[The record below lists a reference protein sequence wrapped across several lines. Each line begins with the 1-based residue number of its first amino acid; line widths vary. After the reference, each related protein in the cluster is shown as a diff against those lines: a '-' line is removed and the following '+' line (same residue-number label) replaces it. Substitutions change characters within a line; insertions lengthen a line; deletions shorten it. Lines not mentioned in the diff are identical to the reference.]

1 MDLQH
6 PIKVVARRTGLSQ
19 HVIRVWEKRY
29 GVVSPSR
36 TETNRRLYSE
46 SEIERLHLLCQL
58 TQAGHGICRIATLPT
73 ERLRS
78 LYSETTKTG
87 GPHTVDPSIVTSSP
101 ANASTSFTTTD
112 ADASTRYLE
121 EAMVAIRTLNDV
133 ALDDLLSRAAV
144 ELGHQGLLQK
154 VITPLTNRIG
164 MDWEDGTIKIA
175 HEHFASSVLRTFLC
189 NSAKPFALPD
199 SAPVLL
205 VATPSG
211 QIHELGAVLVAA
223 AATNK
228 GWRVKY
234 LGTNLPS
241 CEINGAAVQSKA
253 RAVALSVVYP
263 DDDPHLVQELISLRK
278 YLPTDVAI
286 LVGGRA
292 AESYRDAIAS
302 IGASLLTDLPQLN
315 RKLDELRSTASQR
328 RVRSVE

>member
-29 GVVSPSR
+29 GAVEPSR
-36 TETNRRLYSE
+36 TQTNRRLYSE

-58 TQAGHGICRIATLPT
+58 TQAGHGICRIAKLPT

-78 LYSETTKTG
+78 LLGETTSATASGSSRIPPVNTLLTG
-87 GPHTVDPSIVTSSP
+87 LSPSE
-101 ANASTSFTTTD
+101 AND
-112 ADASTRYLE
+112 AAGCYIE
-121 EAMVAIRTLNDV
+121 EAMEAIRALNEV
-133 ALDDLLSRAAV
+133 ALDDVLSRAAV

-164 MDWEDGTIKIA
+164 MDWEEGNIKIA

-189 NSAKPFALPD
+189 NSAKPFALPE

-234 LGTNLPS
+234 LGTNLPA
-241 CEINGAAVQSKA
+241 CEINGAVIQSKA

-278 YLPTDVAI
+278 YLPADVAI

-302 IGASLLTDLPQLN
+302 IGASLLTDLKQLN
-315 RKLDELRSTASQR
+315 RKLDELRSTAPQR

>member
-29 GVVSPSR
+29 GAVEPSR
-36 TETNRRLYSE
+36 TQTNRRLYSE

-58 TQAGHGICRIATLPT
+58 TQAGHGICRIAKLPT

-78 LYSETTKTG
+78 LLGETTSATASGSSRIPPVNTLLTG
-87 GPHTVDPSIVTSSP
+87 LSPSE
-101 ANASTSFTTTD
+101 AND
-112 ADASTRYLE
+112 AAGCYIE
-121 EAMVAIRTLNDV
+121 EAMEAIRALNEV
-133 ALDDLLSRAAV
+133 ALDDVLSRAAV

-164 MDWEDGTIKIA
+164 MDWEEGNIKIA

-189 NSAKPFALPD
+189 NSAKPFALPE

-234 LGTNLPS
+234 LGTNLPA
-241 CEINGAAVQSKA
+241 CEINGAVIQSKA

-278 YLPTDVAI
+278 YLPADVAI

-302 IGASLLTDLPQLN
+302 IGASLLTDLTQLN
-315 RKLDELRSTASQR
+315 RKLDELRSTAPQR

>member
-6 PIKVVARRTGLSQ
+6 PIKVVARRTGLTQ

-36 TETNRRLYSE
+36 TATNRRLYSE

-58 TQAGHGICRIATLPT
+58 TQAGHGICRIAQLPT

-78 LYSETTKTG
+78 LYSETTQTTA
-87 GPHTVDPSIVTSSP
+87 PITAAPIPVTPSPAAPSISSV
-101 ANASTSFTTTD
+101 SD
-112 ADASTRYLE
+112 AAERYLE
-121 EAMVAIRTLNDV
+121 EAMIAIRTLNDV
-133 ALDDLLSRAAV
+133 ALDDVLSRAAV

-278 YLPTDVAI
+278 YLPSDIAI

-315 RKLDELRSTASQR
+315 RKLDELRSTAAQR

>member
-36 TETNRRLYSE
+36 TATNRRLYSE
-46 SEIERLHLLCQL
+46 TEIERLHLLCQL
-58 TQAGHGICRIATLPT
+58 TQAGHGICRIAKLPL

-78 LYSETTKTG
+78 LHSEIAKTG
-87 GPHTVDPSIVTSSP
+87 APNAVAPIPVTSSP
-101 ANASTSFTTTD
+101 ADSSPAAASD
-112 ADASTRYLE
+112 AAECYLA
-121 EAMVAIRTLNDV
+121 EAMVAIRTLNDGGM
-133 ALDDLLSRAAV
+133 DDLLCRAAV

-164 MDWEDGTIKIA
+164 AAWEDGTIKIA

-189 NSAKPFALPD
+189 NWAKPFALPD
-199 SAPVLL
+199 SAPVLV
-205 VATPSG
+205 VATPAG

-223 AATNK
+223 AAANK
-228 GWRVKY
+228 GWCVKY
-234 LGTNLPS
+234 LGTNLPA

-278 YLPTDVAI
+278 YLPADVAI

-292 AESYRDAIAS
+292 AESYGDAIAS
-302 IGASLLTDLPQLN
+302 IGASLLADLPQLN
-315 RKLDELRSTASQR
+315 RKLDELRSNAPQR

>member
-1 MDLQH
+1 MDLHH

-29 GVVSPSR
+29 GAVEPAR

-58 TQAGHGICRIATLPT
+58 TQAGHGICRIAKLSTEQLRALSRHAVPPENVTFLPPRPVSPAAVA
-73 ERLRS
+73 EP
-78 LYSETTKTG
+78 E
-87 GPHTVDPSIVTSSP
+87 VDPSMQ
-101 ANASTSFTTTD
+101 
-112 ADASTRYLE
+112 YLD
-121 EAMVAIRTLNDV
+121 EAMAAIR
-133 ALDDLLSRAAV
+133 ALDDEALDDVLCRASV

-154 VITPLTNRIG
+154 VVVPLTYRIG
-164 MDWEDGTIKIA
+164 ADWEDGTIKVA

-189 NSAKPFALPD
+189 NHAKPCNLPE
-199 SAPVLL
+199 SAPVLV

-211 QIHELGAVLVAA
+211 QTHELGAVLVAA

-234 LGTNLPS
+234 LGTNLPA
-241 CEINGAAVQSKA
+241 CELSGAAIQSKA

-263 DDDPHLVQELISLRK
+263 DDDAELVLQFTNLRK
-278 YLPTDVAI
+278 YLPPEIAI

-292 AESYRDAIAS
+292 AESYADAITA
-302 IGASLLTDLPQLN
+302 IGASLLTDLTQLN
-315 RKLDELRSTASQR
+315 RKLDELRNSVPQR
-328 RVRSVE
+328 RIRGVE